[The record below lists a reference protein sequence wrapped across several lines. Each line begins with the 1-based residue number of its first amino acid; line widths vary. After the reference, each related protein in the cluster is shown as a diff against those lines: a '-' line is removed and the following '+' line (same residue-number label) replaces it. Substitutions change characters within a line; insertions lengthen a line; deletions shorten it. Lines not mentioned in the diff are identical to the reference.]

1 MSKEE
6 VKKDVPQVEETKKAE
21 FILNEDDAYYEVK
34 AAAKRNYERFLEQD
48 LQRIEEA
55 EREQE
60 AQIKEAERA
69 ARQRASLRSK
79 LSVKK

>member
-6 VKKDVPQVEETKKAE
+6 VKKDVPVVEETEKAE
-21 FILNEDDAYYEVK
+21 FVLNEDDPYYEVK

-60 AQIKEAERA
+60 AQIAEA
-69 ARQRASLRSK
+69 ARSAKQRASLRSK
-79 LSVKK
+79 LSAKK